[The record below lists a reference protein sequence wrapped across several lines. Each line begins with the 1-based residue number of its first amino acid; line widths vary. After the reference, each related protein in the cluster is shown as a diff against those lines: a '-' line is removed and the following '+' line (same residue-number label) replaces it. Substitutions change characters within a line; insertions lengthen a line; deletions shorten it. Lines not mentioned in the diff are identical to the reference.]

1 MKEDQDLL
9 YIVSVTVLLII
20 SIVLTAKRRNLNP
33 LAGVALTVYFWCF
46 FLTILIAYIVL
57 SPLIKYVPHLFR
69 TANIFLLLIFPFSW
83 LYFKQTLQPGRLGW
97 KYVVHLL
104 PALVYIA
111 DFIPLF
117 LMPGSEKLAIIN
129 SLDAYGLKAGYAEGW
144 FVPKGIHNIIRYSIM
159 AGYWLAQGLMLWRA
173 VKLSSSE
180 TGKDYKVHR
189 KWLIWLQFSQ
199 MLIFVPSLITVLIGR
214 LDIMIQVSNL
224 FGLIATLIQGGF
236 LFANPIILYGL
247 PVEHEDQIS
256 ESSVEVQI
264 KGVLE
269 VDGKPAYIDN
279 IDEETAVLI
288 DRALDKVM
296 VEKQLFKNPDL
307 RISDLAMASGFLSYK
322 LSAYFRKRLY
332 QNFYDYVNGWRIN
345 YCTEMID
352 SGQFRVK
359 TLEALASES
368 GFRSRSTFIRA
379 FKKVKDMT
387 PSNYI
392 HNLK

>member
-1 MKEDQDLL
+1 MKDNQHLL

-20 SIVLTAKRRNLNP
+20 SLVLTAKRRNQNP
-33 LAGVALTVYFWCF
+33 LAGLALTMYFWCF
-46 FLTILIAYIVL
+46 FLTVLIAYIVL
-57 SPLIKYVPHLFR
+57 SPLIVYVPHLFR

-97 KYVVHLL
+97 KYLVHLL
-104 PALVYIA
+104 PSLVYIA
-111 DFIPLF
+111 DFIPFF
-117 LMPGSEKLAIIN
+117 LTSGSEKLEIIN
-129 SLDAYGLKAGYAEGW
+129 SLDAYGIKAGYAEGW
-144 FVPKGIHNIIRYSIM
+144 LMPKGMHNIIRYSIM
-159 AGYWLAQGLMLWRA
+159 SGYWLAQGLMLWRA
-173 VKLSSSE
+173 IKFSSSE
-180 TGKDYKVHR
+180 TGDDYKVHR
-189 KWLIWLQFSQ
+189 QWLTCLQFSQ
-199 MLIFVPSLITVLIGR
+199 LMIFLPSLITIIIGR
-214 LDIMIQVSNL
+214 LDIMLQVSNL

-236 LFANPIILYGL
+236 LFANPVLLYGL
-247 PVEHEDQIS
+247 RVEPEDQNSEVSGQEEIGGALVIS
-256 ESSVEVQI
+256 GQ
-264 KGVLE
+264 
-269 VDGKPAYIDN
+269 PAYIDN
-279 IDEETAVLI
+279 IDEETAAVI
-288 DRALDKVM
+288 GQALDKVM
-296 VEKQLFKNPDL
+296 AEKQLFKNPDL

-352 SGQFRVK
+352 SGQFRIK